1 MQHKYKIK
9 KAKLTRKERKA
20 LEKSERRRIE
30 EQRKQEELRYRIIKS
45 TQEIIPVKDIYNGV
59 VITKDN
65 RFVKILEFKPL
76 NFVYMSTSAQ
86 NRIISTFASMLQA
99 VPVSMQFKA
108 ISKKADIDNTIATVK
123 EYYEAEQ
130 NPKRKRM
137 LEAYMGLLRKTA
149 LSVGISRRF
158 FVIFEFVTSIGNN
171 GSDFDKVVAD
181 LNSIAAR
188 VKSYMEQN
196 GNIFLAS
203 TERKS
208 GKHKNIADN
217 EEAAEDSELHKLFYQ
232 LLNRKKSETVPFE
245 EHISG
250 ILDNY
255 AKDPENGV
263 VPTIMAPELIAPQ
276 WIDFT
281 HYKHIV
287 IDDKFYTFGYIPSF
301 GYNVQVYAGWMAL
314 FINAGEGVDVDI
326 FLTKY
331 AKEDIYNKIGM
342 QVKLK
347 RADATT
353 SHDTDSDYHQRLDTI
368 SSGEY
373 MMRALSEGE
382 DFYYLTTLITVVADS
397 IEELEYKYRE
407 LEKRVKGNG
416 LSLRRANFMMRECF
430 ESMFPLCNIN
440 KDIFMK
446 ARRNVLTSGA
456 AACYPFISYE
466 MQDPDGIMV
475 GTNRA
480 NNSLVSIDMFDTA
493 IHPNANA
500 VICGS
505 SGFGKTFTSQLFALR
520 MSLMDVQTFV
530 IAPLK
535 GVEDYKGGCDAVGG
549 QFVSM
554 DPSSFNYINIM
565 DIRIP
570 DAEATNE
577 TDGMSNISFLTK
589 KIHTIKT
596 FMNLVVRDL
605 TQEEEQLIDT
615 CLYRVYGRFGIT
627 TDNTSLIDA
636 TTHEY
641 KRMPLLGDLYEEMKD
656 IEDLH
661 RVRNILHPLIEGSF
675 SSYNHHT
682 NVDLSSKYIVFD
694 FNGLKGDTLVMTMFI
709 VLDFVWSKIKEDRT
723 KRKAVFIDECWKLIG
738 TDSNQRAAEDVVEI
752 FRTIR
757 AYGGSA
763 FAMTQDVSQ
772 FFEYENGKY
781 GKAVIGNADT
791 KIIMHLDPNEA
802 YKLQEAVQLTD
813 IEIDSIIKLQRGQ
826 GLVASS
832 GSKLFV
838 DFVASPYETKAIT
851 TDAKSFYEAAKY
863 GKQADTAENT

>member
-1 MQHKYKIK
+1 MKHQYKLK

-20 LEKSERRRIE
+20 VEKAERKKIE
-30 EQRKQEELRYRIIKS
+30 EQQKEQELRYRIIKS
-45 TQEIIPVKDIYNGV
+45 TQEVIPIKDIYNGV

-65 RFVKILEFKPL
+65 RYVKILEFKPI
-76 NFVYMSTSAQ
+76 NFVYMSNAAQ

-99 VPVSMQFKA
+99 VPVSLQFKA
-108 ISKKADIDNTIATVK
+108 ISKKADIDNTIASVK
-123 EYYEAEQ
+123 EYYELEE

-137 LEAYMGLLRKTA
+137 LEAYMSLLRKTA

-158 FVIFEFVTSIGNN
+158 FVIFEFSTSVNNN
-171 GSDFDKVVAD
+171 GSDFEKIVAD

-208 GKHKNIADN
+208 GKNRQFEN
-217 EEAAEDSELHKLFYQ
+217 EDVAEDSELHKLFYQ
-232 LLNRKKSETVPFE
+232 LLNRKKSETIPFE

-250 ILDNY
+250 ILENY
-255 AKDPENGV
+255 NEVAEDGEI
-263 VPTIMAPELIAPQ
+263 PTIMAPELVAPQ

-287 IDDKFYTFGYIPSF
+287 IDGKFYTFGYIPSY
-301 GYNVQVYAGWMAL
+301 GYNMQVYAGWMAL

-347 RADATT
+347 RADAIT

-373 MMRALSEGE
+373 MMRALADGE
-382 DFYYLTTLITVVADS
+382 DFYYLTTMITVVADS

-416 LSLRRANFMMRECF
+416 MSLRRASFMMRECF
-430 ESMFPLCNIN
+430 ESMLPLCSVN

-446 ARRNVLTSGA
+446 ARRNILTSGA

-535 GVEDYKGGCDAVGG
+535 GIEDYKGGCDAVGG

-570 DAEATNE
+570 DEEALTEATE
-577 TDGMSNISFLTK
+577 K
-589 KIHTIKT
+589 
-596 FMNLVVRDL
+596 
-605 TQEEEQLIDT
+605 
-615 CLYRVYGRFGIT
+615 YGDEDPEF
-627 TDNTSLIDA
+627 
-636 TTHEY
+636 
-641 KRMPLLGDLYEEMKD
+641 YEEMK
-656 IEDLH
+656 
-661 RVRNILHPLIEGSF
+661 
-675 SSYNHHT
+675 T
-682 NVDLSSKYIVFD
+682 
-694 FNGLKGDTLVMTMFI
+694 
-709 VLDFVWSKIKEDRT
+709 
-723 KRKAVFIDECWKLIG
+723 
-738 TDSNQRAAEDVVEI
+738 
-752 FRTIR
+752 
-757 AYGGSA
+757 
-763 FAMTQDVSQ
+763 
-772 FFEYENGKY
+772 FFEENDK
-781 GKAVIGNADT
+781 
-791 KIIMHLDPNEA
+791 
-802 YKLQEAVQLTD
+802 
-813 IEIDSIIKLQRGQ
+813 
-826 GLVASS
+826 
-832 GSKLFV
+832 
-838 DFVASPYETKAIT
+838 
-851 TDAKSFYEAAKY
+851 
-863 GKQADTAENT
+863 